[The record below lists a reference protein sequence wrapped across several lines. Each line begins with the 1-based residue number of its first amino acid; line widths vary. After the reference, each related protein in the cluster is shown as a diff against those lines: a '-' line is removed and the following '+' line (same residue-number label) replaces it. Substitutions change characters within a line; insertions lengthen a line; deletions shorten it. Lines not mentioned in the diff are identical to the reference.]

1 MQMRR
6 MQKIFFSLILLLSCT
21 ISLGIWGGEKI
32 PIVSASSDT
41 HSVTFDYSMES
52 ITTNYGADIR
62 NISNKTIEVVDGEC
76 ATNPLSE
83 KERENLST
91 IKSGYS
97 LGWVLLD
104 GGDEISID
112 DPFNYNIYSNTTF
125 RAKWTPITFTITL
138 IYNDNSTYPAQNKYD
153 SIAYTVEEKQNINFT
168 YGKYIPTR
176 EHYKFVSWC
185 NSPLLR
191 DSDLYMYTPAG
202 SSGDFT
208 LYARWSAIQ
217 YQIDYHTDADNS
229 RNPSGYSVE
238 DGDITLYAPSKE
250 GHIFKGW
257 YSDSTYTNK
266 IEKISSGTSGKINL
280 YPKWELE
287 KYKVTYILPDGTRT
301 SVMCEYGKKASLPS
315 ELKKSIFEVVKTST
329 SRDNIK
335 GDTRIEITLI
345 NIWWVYLIG
354 LILILGIILL
364 IILIKVKR
372 EASFNNM
379 RDRFQKNSNKNNYR
393 KK

>member
-1 MQMRR
+1 MRR
-6 MQKIFFSLILLLSCT
+6 MQRIFLSLILLLSCT
-21 ISLGIWGGEKI
+21 ISLGILGGEKI

-41 HSVTFDYSMES
+41 HSVTFDYSMEN

-62 NISNKTIEVVDGEC
+62 NIQNKSIDVVDGKC
-76 ATNPLSE
+76 ATNPLSAE
-83 KERENLST
+83 ERGNLSI

-97 LGWVLLD
+97 LSWVLLD

-112 DPFNYNIYSNTTF
+112 DPFAYNIYSNTTF

-138 IYNDNSTYPAQNKYD
+138 IYNDNSIYPAQNKYD
-153 SIAYTVEEKQNINFT
+153 SITYTVEEKQNINFT

-185 NSPLLR
+185 NSPSLR

-208 LYARWSAIQ
+208 LYARWSVIQ

-315 ELKKSIFEVVKTST
+315 ELEKSIFEVVKTST
-329 SRDNIK
+329 LS
-335 GDTRIEITLI
+335 LI
-345 NIWWVYLIG
+345 HI
-354 LILILGIILL
+354 
-364 IILIKVKR
+364 
-372 EASFNNM
+372 
-379 RDRFQKNSNKNNYR
+379 
-393 KK
+393 